1 MRVMRIRT
9 GALGFTIVELLVA
22 IAIIG
27 ILVSLLIPAVA
38 TVRNSAKELKTQSIF
53 TAIAA
58 ALETYRNATGESY
71 PPSSSDANGAT
82 PNAFGDSLIVE
93 SPYTWGPGTKQ
104 TIMSTG
110 ANLLVWA
117 IFGPDLLGTSG
128 FKDVNRDGFW
138 WDGTHSL
145 PDCASGYNGLYALDR
160 DLCGG
165 GGGAPTLEPLHR
177 RFGPYME
184 IANTKIVTMQDYA
197 DDILLP
203 RNAPNQS
210 IPMPPTTTGDWGDR
224 NDYLPQR
231 FLLDGFGYPILYYK
245 ANVGASGMMVD
256 WSNPSA
262 PGSGVY
268 SAGDNALYTGMIVD
282 GTNYVPDGGMDLG
295 AGKNHP
301 LRLANAPLVNPGDDD
316 LSRPDWQGT
325 FANLI
330 WDRKV
335 TARNVPVKK
344 DSYLLISPGV
354 DALWGTDDDL
364 TNFNQ

>member
-1 MRVMRIRT
+1 MRMMRIRT
-9 GALGFTIVELLVA
+9 GALGFTIVELLVV
-22 IAIIG
+22 IGIIG
-27 ILVSLLIPAVA
+27 ILVTLLIPAVSA
-38 TVRNSAKELKTQSIF
+38 VRNSARELKTQSIF

-58 ALETYRNATGESY
+58 GLETYRNATGESY
-71 PPSSSDANGAT
+71 PPSSSDAPPGTTASR
-82 PNAFGDSLIVE
+82 FGDSLIVQ
-93 SPYTWGPGTKQ
+93 SPYTAPPATQ

-138 WDGTHSL
+138 WDGTHSIQ
-145 PDCASGYNGLYALDR
+145 DCTHGYNGLYSLDSGS
-160 DLCGG
+160 CGG
-165 GGGAPTLEPLHR
+165 SLPTMEPLHR

-184 IANTKIVTMQDYA
+184 ISNTKIVTMEDYA
-197 DDILLP
+197 DDVLLP
-203 RNAPNQS
+203 KNAPNQS
-210 IPMPPTTTGDWGDR
+210 IPMPPQGNWGSRD
-224 NDYLPQR
+224 DYLPQR
-231 FLLDGFGYPILYYK
+231 FLLDGFDFPILYYK

-256 WSNPSA
+256 WSNPSS

-282 GTNYVPDGGMDLG
+282 GTNYAPNGGMDLG
-295 AGKNHP
+295 AGNNHP
-301 LRLANAPLVNPGDDD
+301 LRLANAPSVNPADALWSD
-316 LSRPDWQGT
+316 SDWQGT
-325 FANLI
+325 FANSI

-335 TARNVPVKK
+335 TARNVPVNK